1 MQVSLSVRRPQT
13 YGVCMAR
20 IFAVLLAIFVFQAP
34 VQAADKIRIGMPADA
49 GHFTL
54 PLAQKMGFLKEEG
67 LEAEI
72 ITITGPVAN
81 IPLASGDIDYY
92 TGFGSAMRAMVQ
104 GLLPSRIVVCF
115 RPLPHFVLLARSEFK
130 AVRDLKSKNIGAVPG
145 GAPDLVARLIIRHF
159 GLDPDR
165 DMKFIRSTSEGAF
178 ARMSQG
184 LIDAQALP
192 VPWDYRGKKLGFIV
206 LARSEELFTYP
217 ISGLIV
223 HTKKIKEK
231 SDEIKRVIKAGIK
244 ANRYMR
250 ENRDGT
256 IRILLSTYK
265 LDKETAT
272 ALYDSFVN
280 GFNDD
285 GSLPEDGL
293 RQLIEDTKTVTK
305 VDRQVALSEVSDLS
319 ILREAQRE
327 LGIKAK

>member
-1 MQVSLSVRRPQT
+1 
-13 YGVCMAR
+13 MAR
-20 IFAVLLAIFVFQAP
+20 IFAVLLTIFVFQDFI
-34 VQAADKIRIGMPADA
+34 QAADKIRIGMPADA

-72 ITITGPVAN
+72 ITITGTVAN
-81 IPLASGDIDYY
+81 IALASGDIDYY

-104 GLLPSRIVVCF
+104 GLLPSRIVFCF
-115 RPLPHFVLLARSEFK
+115 RPLPHFVLLARPELK

-159 GLDPDR
+159 GLDPDK

-223 HTKKIKEK
+223 HTKKIKQK
-231 SDEIKRVIKAGIK
+231 PDEIKRVIKAGIK

-256 IRILLSTYK
+256 IPILLSTYK

-272 ALYDSFVN
+272 ALYDSFVK
-280 GFNDD
+280 GSNDE

-293 RQLIEDTKTVTK
+293 RRLIEDTKTVTK
-305 VDRQVALSEVSDLS
+305 VDREVALSEVSDLS

-327 LGIKAK
+327 LRITVK

>member
-1 MQVSLSVRRPQT
+1 MIQ
-13 YGVCMAR
+13 
-20 IFAVLLAIFVFQAP
+20 
-34 VQAADKIRIGMPADA
+34 
-49 GHFTL
+49 
-54 PLAQKMGFLKEEG
+54 
-67 LEAEI
+67 
-72 ITITGPVAN
+72 
-81 IPLASGDIDYY
+81 
-92 TGFGSAMRAMVQ
+92 GS
-104 GLLPSRIVVCF
+104 LPSKIVVCF
-115 RPLPHFVLLARSEFK
+115 RPLPHFVLLARPEFK

-159 GLDPDR
+159 GLDPDK

-231 SDEIKRVIKAGIK
+231 PDEIKRVIRAGIK
-244 ANRYMR
+244 ANRYMW

-256 IRILLSTYK
+256 IPILLSTYK
-265 LDKETAT
+265 LDKETA
-272 ALYDSFVN
+272 AGLYDSFVK

-293 RQLIEDTKTVTK
+293 RRLIEDTKSITK
-305 VDRQVALSEVSDLS
+305 VDREVALSEVSDLS
-319 ILREAQRE
+319 ILREAQKE